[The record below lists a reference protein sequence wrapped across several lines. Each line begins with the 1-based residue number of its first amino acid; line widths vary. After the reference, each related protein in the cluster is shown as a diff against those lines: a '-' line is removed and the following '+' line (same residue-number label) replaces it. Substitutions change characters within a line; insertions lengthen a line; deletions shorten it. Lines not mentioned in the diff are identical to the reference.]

1 MRPSWKLIWEGKR
14 EMLRLENVSTQYGG
28 VPVLRKVSMN
38 IEKGELVCLLGSNGA
53 GKTTTLKAIL
63 RLISLMEGSVL
74 FEGKS
79 IHQWKTHQII
89 DAGISVVPEGRRLFP
104 KMTVIENLR
113 LGAFSEEDKS
123 EIQDRLENVFL
134 LFPRLKERLD
144 QLAGTLSG
152 GEQGM
157 AAIGRGMMGKPK
169 ILLLDEPSLGLAPVL
184 VEEFFKAIRK
194 INEKGTTILLI
205 EQNAKKA
212 LQIASKGYVLQKGE
226 IVVKGSQKELYENDV
241 IKEAYLKR

>member
-1 MRPSWKLIWEGKR
+1 
-14 EMLRLENVSTQYGG
+14 MLRLENVSTQYSG
-28 VPVLRKVSMN
+28 VPMLRKVGME
-38 IEKGELVCLLGSNGA
+38 IDKGELVCLLGSNGA

-63 RLISLMEGSVL
+63 RLIPVMEGAIL

-79 IHQWKTHQII
+79 IHQWKTHRII

-104 KMTVIENLR
+104 KMTVLENLR
-113 LGAFSEEDKS
+113 LGAFSEEDER
-123 EIQDRLENVFL
+123 EIGSRLENVFL
-134 LFPRLKERLD
+134 LFPHLKERLY

-152 GEQGM
+152 REQGM
-157 AAIGRGMMGKPK
+157 VAIGRGMMGRPK

-212 LQIASKGYVLQKGE
+212 LSIATKGYVLQKGE
-226 IVVKGSQKELYENDV
+226 VVVKGSQKDLYKNDV
-241 IKEAYLKR
+241 IKKAYLRG

>member
-1 MRPSWKLIWEGKR
+1 
-14 EMLRLENVSTQYGG
+14 MLRLENVSTQYSG
-28 VPVLRKVSMN
+28 VPMLRKVGMN

-53 GKTTTLKAIL
+53 GKTTTLKAVL
-63 RLISLMEGSVL
+63 RLIPIIEGSIL

-79 IHQWKTHQII
+79 IHQWKTHKII
-89 DAGISVVPEGRRLFP
+89 GAGVSVVPEGRRLFP
-104 KMTVIENLR
+104 KMTVLENLR
-113 LGAFSEEDKS
+113 LGAFSEEVER
-123 EIQDRLENVFL
+123 EIENRLENVFL

-157 AAIGRGMMGKPK
+157 VAIGRGMMGRPK

-184 VEEFFKAIRK
+184 VEEFFKAIKK

-212 LQIASKGYVLQKGE
+212 LSIASKGYVLQKGE
-226 IVVKGSQKELYENDV
+226 IVVQGNKAQLYENDI
-241 IKEAYLKR
+241 IKKAYLRG